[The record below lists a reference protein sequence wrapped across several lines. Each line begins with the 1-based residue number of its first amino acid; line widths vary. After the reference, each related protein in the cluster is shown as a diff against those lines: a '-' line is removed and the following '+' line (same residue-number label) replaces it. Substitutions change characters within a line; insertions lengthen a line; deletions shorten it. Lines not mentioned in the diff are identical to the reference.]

1 MNGVVVIGYL
11 FKATVDFIN
20 ITNDDRDNPPNSTI
34 VQCLTIA
41 LLVDHLFRSFSRS
54 YLSVVIV
61 RTFLYGIS
69 YCIQRM

>member
-1 MNGVVVIGYL
+1 MNRIKSTGNGVVVIGYL

-41 LLVDHLFRSFSRS
+41 LLVDHLFRSFSRRI
-54 YLSVVIV
+54 YLLS
-61 RTFLYGIS
+61 
-69 YCIQRM
+69 

>member
-20 ITNDDRDNPPNSTI
+20 VTNDDRDNPPNSTI
-34 VQCLTIA
+34 VQCLTTA
-41 LLVDHLFRSFSRS
+41 LLVDQLFRSFSPS